1 MLALHF
7 GAGNIGRGFIGSL
20 LYQSGY
26 KTCFVDVNKEIVD
39 LINDRKEYRIVL
51 AEKSREELIV
61 KDVEAIN
68 SQLDPEKVIEA
79 IVHADL
85 VTTAVGPSILPLISG
100 LIAEG
105 LKKRLTKNRKSLNI
119 IACENMVGGSTFLE
133 EKVYEKISD
142 DEKEA
147 FKQYFAFPNAA
158 VDRIVPNQSNEDK
171 LMVMVE
177 PFFEWVVDETQMI
190 GERPEITGITYVK
203 GLNPYIERKLF
214 TMNTGHTT
222 AAYLGY
228 YSGIDTIN
236 ETMKIAAIRDLVENT
251 INETGELLIK
261 KYQFDREVHSNY
273 IKKIMERFSNPF
285 IIDEV
290 TRVGRSPLRK
300 LGPNDRF
307 LSPAKQFVEMVGEE
321 PIFLAKGIAATLLYD
336 HTNDEEAMELQATIK
351 QEGIEAA
358 IEKYT
363 KLSKDSTLV
372 NLIVKQYYTLKD
384 NKY

>member
-133 EKVYEKISD
+133 EKVYEKISEE
-142 DEKEA
+142 EKEA
-147 FKQYFAFPNAA
+147 FKQNFAFPNAA

-228 YSGIDTIN
+228 YSGIDTII

-307 LSPAKQFVEMVGEE
+307 LSPAKQFIEIVGED

-336 HTNDEEAMELQATIK
+336 HADDEEAMELQATIK

-363 KLSKDSTLV
+363 KLRKDSPLV
-372 NLIVKQYYTLKD
+372 SLIVKQYYTLKD